1 VSDIKLAAEP
11 RTEFGKGAA
20 RRTRRAG
27 RVPAVIY
34 GHGTP
39 VRHISL
45 PARELMMAFRY
56 GARPV
61 LSIELDGSDNLV
73 VPKAV
78 VKDALT
84 REIEHLDLLVVDRKE
99 AASFEAER
107 EAEIA
112 AAHAAEEEQ
121 LAKIA
126 ADAEAAAEHEAEAEA
141 EAAEGGEGDG
151 ESGGESGGS
160 DAESSDEN

>member
-1 VSDIKLAAEP
+1 MSDIKLAAEP

-20 RRTRRAG
+20 RRTRRSG

-34 GHGTP
+34 GHGTD

-61 LSIELDGSDNLV
+61 LSIQLDGTDNLV

-78 VKDALT
+78 VKDPLKGD
-84 REIEHLDLLVVDRKE
+84 IEHVDLLVVDRKD
-99 AASFEAER
+99 AATFEAER
-107 EAEIA
+107 EEA
-112 AAHAAEEEQ
+112 AAVAAAAEAEA

-126 ADAEAAAEHEAEAEA
+126 AEAEIAAEHDAENAEAEA
-141 EAAEGGEGDG
+141 EIATSGGGGDAGDAAESGDA
-151 ESGGESGGS
+151 
-160 DAESSDEN
+160 AE

>member
-1 VSDIKLAAEP
+1 VSEIKLAAEP

-34 GHGTP
+34 GHGAD

-61 LSIELDGSDNLV
+61 LSIQLDGSDNLV

-78 VKDALT
+78 VKDPLKGD
-84 REIEHLDLLVVDRKE
+84 IEHVDLLVVNRSE
-99 AASFEAER
+99 AASFEADREEAAAAAAVA
-107 EAEIA
+107 EAEA
-112 AAHAAEEEQ
+112 M
-121 LAKIA
+121 AKIA
-126 ADAEAAAEHEAEAEA
+126 AEAEVAAEHDAENAAAE
-141 EAAEGGEGDG
+141 EAAGDG
-151 ESGGESGGS
+151 DAPAGDAPADES
-160 DAESSDEN
+160 

>member
-1 VSDIKLAAEP
+1 MSDIKLAAEP

-61 LSIELDGSDNLV
+61 LSIQLEGSDNLV

-78 VKDALT
+78 VKDAIS
-84 REIEHLDLLVVDRKE
+84 REIEHVDLLVVDRKE

-126 ADAEAAAEHEAEAEA
+126 AEAEAAAEHEAEEA
-141 EAAEGGEGDG
+141 EEAEGGEGG
-151 ESGGESGGS
+151 SESADS
-160 DAESSDEN
+160 DAESSSDKS

>member
-1 VSDIKLAAEP
+1 MSDIKLAAEP

-61 LSIELDGSDNLV
+61 LSIQLEGSDNLV

-78 VKDALT
+78 VKDAIS
-84 REIEHLDLLVVDRKE
+84 REIEHVDLLVVDRKE

-126 ADAEAAAEHEAEAEA
+126 AEAEAAAEHEAEEA
-141 EAAEGGEGDG
+141 EAGEGGEGD
-151 ESGGESGGS
+151 EGGESADS
-160 DAESSDEN
+160 DAESSSDES